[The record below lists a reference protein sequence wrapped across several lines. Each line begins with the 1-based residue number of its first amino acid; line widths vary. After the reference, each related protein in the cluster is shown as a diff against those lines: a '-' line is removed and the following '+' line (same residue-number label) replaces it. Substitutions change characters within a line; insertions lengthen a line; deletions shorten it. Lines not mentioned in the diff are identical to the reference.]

1 MGVAVERW
9 GWVLGLKMVWRSDKD
24 LDIKGQGASM
34 FNQQLM
40 PLISHHDFNPNQ
52 YCLSSFTSITCT
64 ATKTPRWALTSPANT
79 PYPLVGSIKK
89 CLNRVH
95 ESGLADPFS
104 DLILGDAIWVQS
116 IMAYQEFQ
124 KTQYNNTNTSLQSLL
139 FWGLANRES
148 DEARNIFKEQ
158 AMHYVAT
165 NDVHLFEHILNLY
178 DWVSL
183 VFIEECGMVDQF
195 LVRLTWRRLI

>member
-1 MGVAVERW
+1 MT
-9 GWVLGLKMVWRSDKD
+9 S
-24 LDIKGQGASM
+24 
-34 FNQQLM
+34 
-40 PLISHHDFNPNQ
+40 NPNQ

-116 IMAYQEFQ
+116 IVAYQEFQ

-139 FWGLANRES
+139 FQGLADREF
-148 DEARNIFKEQ
+148 DKARNIFKEHT
-158 AMHYVAT
+158 MHYAAT
-165 NDVHLFEHILNLY
+165 NDIHLFEHILNLY

-183 VFIEECGMVDQF
+183 VFSEGGISFYQS
-195 LVRLTWRRLI
+195 LVRLTQKRLI